1 MAAITLPGFTFGSAL
16 GMGAFEG
23 IGTAFTG
30 AKSSSSGLS
39 EALGALKSKIDL
51 AAVAAKVETA
61 QEQEKKAEEREFT
74 KKSSLSLAYD
84 KLDTLISDVGS
95 IDLKVSKKIK
105 ERKDNFYSQY
115 SYLKPECEKSTGEK

>member
-51 AAVAAKVETA
+51 AAVADKVETA
-61 QEQEKKAEEREFT
+61 QEQEKKL
-74 KKSSLSLAYD
+74 KSVNLLR
-84 KLDTLISDVGS
+84 KVRFHWLMISW
-95 IDLKVSKKIK
+95 IPL
-105 ERKDNFYSQY
+105 FQM
-115 SYLKPECEKSTGEK
+115 

>member
-39 EALGALKSKIDL
+39 EALGALKSNANIII
-51 AAVAAKVETA
+51 
-61 QEQEKKAEEREFT
+61 FT
-74 KKSSLSLAYD
+74 MTNIEYRRKKSTKSFFGYFTSKISLF
-84 KLDTLISDVGS
+84 
-95 IDLKVSKKIK
+95 
-105 ERKDNFYSQY
+105 N
-115 SYLKPECEKSTGEK
+115 

>member
-61 QEQEKKAEEREFT
+61 QEQEKKAEKIE
-74 KKSSLSLAYD
+74 LS
-84 KLDTLISDVGS
+84 TLKRGD
-95 IDLKVSKKIK
+95 
-105 ERKDNFYSQY
+105 R
-115 SYLKPECEKSTGEK
+115 KSTRLNSSHKVQSRMPSSA

>member
-61 QEQEKKAEEREFT
+61 QEQEKKL
-74 KKSSLSLAYD
+74 KSVNLLR
-84 KLDTLISDVGS
+84 KVRFHWLMISW
-95 IDLKVSKKIK
+95 IPL
-105 ERKDNFYSQY
+105 FQM
-115 SYLKPECEKSTGEK
+115 